1 MISRQYVRLAFMAKR
16 LRRYKTKQVTTLST
30 IKAERTTKPSS
41 VQNTGNVVYINPSAY
56 VAGEDAS
63 PFAFMSGDRAL
74 TYGPVFA
81 CLRIIADPISS
92 MPIKHFAVEDDGK
105 KINLNSDLVYLL
117 DIQPNP
123 EMSAFDFKKMMIVQS
138 QLWGD
143 SYAEIERD
151 RAGRVLALWP
161 LDSERVT
168 PRRTVDGRNSLYYEY
183 LNEQGGTSYLD
194 PMDLFHLKGGVSL
207 DGITSLGPLQLAAKS
222 MNLGL
227 AAEQFGLSF
236 YMNGATPGGVI
247 EINTVKLS
255 NEAKAA
261 MKEEFNKNHRG
272 PGRAHRVMLL
282 DNGMT
287 FKPLAIPLETAQFL
301 ESRQFQVTEIA
312 RWFGV
317 PAHKLLVDDK
327 GGAAANIE
335 QKNIEFVVDTLMP
348 KVAQFEA
355 EVRIKLIGRNQ
366 RTRQFIRFD
375 TTTLSRGDMKS
386 RYDAYSSGINSGHL
400 TRNEVRIAEDRN
412 ALEYLDEPV
421 IQVNMTTAQ
430 RLAEGTMDLGKSPV
444 PDTEGE
450 PEDSTDSEDSTEME
464 NMKEDMQDMKRTM
477 VSMMDRLELLL
488 RNQTGNQNPVNL
500 TLQQPEQVIQ
510 VQPSFNLTSG
520 QPHINVAIKQQEL
533 PQITI
538 ENQVDS
544 PVINVEQPRIDIPA
558 PIVQNTY
565 NFEPVVHTTVDGAVV
580 DARSYVD
587 VQVPERELKIE
598 VMNEAAQIS
607 NQIDV
612 TTPDVTVMNE
622 IQVPEQPTPEV
633 TLVNEIKVPE
643 QPTPLVNV
651 RNDVHV
657 APSPAPDVFL
667 SVDTSDKE

>member
-1 MISRQYVRLAFMAKR
+1 MAKR
-16 LRRYKTKQVTTLST
+16 LRRYKTKQANPLSV
-30 IKAERTTKPSS
+30 IKAERATKPTS
-41 VQNTGNVVYINPSAY
+41 VQTSGSQGNVVYMNPSAY
-56 VAGEDAS
+56 LAGEDSS
-63 PFAFMSGDRAL
+63 PFAYMSGDRAL

-92 MPIKHFAVEDDGK
+92 MPIRHFAVEEDGK

-123 EMSAFDFKKMMIVQS
+123 EMSAFDFKKMMLVQS

-151 RAGRVLALWP
+151 RAGRVIALWP
-161 LDSERVT
+161 LDSERVV
-168 PRRTVDGRNSLYYEY
+168 PRRTSDGRNALYYEY
-183 LNEQGGTSYLD
+183 HNEQGGSAYLD

-236 YMNGATPGGVI
+236 YLNGATPGGVI

-255 NEAKAA
+255 DPAKAA

-287 FKPLAIPLETAQFL
+287 FKPLSIPLETAQFL

-366 RTRQFIRFD
+366 RQRQFIRFD

-430 RLAEGTMDLGKSPV
+430 RLAEGTMDLSQAPV
-444 PDTEGE
+444 PSE
-450 PEDSTDSEDSTEME
+450 PEVEDEKEDMDVE
-464 NMKEDMQDMKRTM
+464 EMKEDMQDMKRTM
-477 VSMMDRLELLL
+477 VGLMDRLDLLL
-488 RNQTGNQNPVNL
+488 RNQGMHNQNPVNL

-520 QPHINVAIKQQEL
+520 QPQINVAIK
-533 PQITI
+533 PQDMPGITI
-538 ENQVDS
+538 ANQVDS
-544 PVINVEQPRIDIPA
+544 PIINVEQPRIELPA

-565 NFEPVVHTTVDGAVV
+565 NFEPVVNTTVDGAVV

-587 VQVPERELKIE
+587 VQVPERELKVE
-598 VMNEAAQIS
+598 VLNEAAQIS

-612 TTPDVTVMNE
+612 TTPDVKVLNE
-622 IQVPEQPTPEV
+622 IQIPEAVTPEV
-633 TLVNEIKVPE
+633 TVVNDIKVPE

-651 RNDVHV
+651 VNDVHV

-667 SVDTSDKE
+667 SVDTGDKESA